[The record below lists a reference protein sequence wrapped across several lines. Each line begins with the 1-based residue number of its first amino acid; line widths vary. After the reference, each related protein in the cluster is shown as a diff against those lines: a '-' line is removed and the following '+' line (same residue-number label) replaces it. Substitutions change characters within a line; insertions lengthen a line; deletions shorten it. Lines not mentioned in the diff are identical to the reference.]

1 MAIMRDRSR
10 CCAVCVVGLL
20 FAGLLVHVLL
30 RVRVGSRVEQTQVP
44 IGPLLS
50 YGGSNSISMGADNS
64 MMLLER
70 LCTGRLDAA
79 TMGSNDDCYL
89 SAAMAIEVS

>member
-10 CCAVCVVGLL
+10 CCAVCLVGLL

-30 RVRVGSRVEQTQVP
+30 RVRVGSREGQTQVP
-44 IGPLLS
+44 IGPLLY
-50 YGGSNSISMGADNS
+50 YGGSNSMGADNS

-89 SAAMAIEVS
+89 SEAMAIEVS